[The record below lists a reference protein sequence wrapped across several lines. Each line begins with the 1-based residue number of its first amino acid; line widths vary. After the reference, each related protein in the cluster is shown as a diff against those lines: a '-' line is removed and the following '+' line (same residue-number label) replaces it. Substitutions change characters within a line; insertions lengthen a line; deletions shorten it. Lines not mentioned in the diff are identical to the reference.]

1 LADFTRLQY
10 MIQITDNLFIP
21 ENEVSFVASRSG
33 GPGGQNV
40 NKVSSRVTLSFD
52 VHQSTA
58 LSENQKKL
66 VLAALNTRINK
77 NGILQVVSQR
87 TRSQD
92 LNRAD
97 ALERFAQLLQRALT
111 PRRPRIP
118 TRVSGAAKQSRL
130 DKKKKRTAIKQGRTK
145 TGWEL

>member
-1 LADFTRLQY
+1 

-58 LSENQKKL
+58 LSEDQKKL
-66 VLAALNTRINK
+66 VRSALGTRINK

-118 TRVSGAAKQSRL
+118 TRVSAGAKQSRL
-130 DKKKKRTAIKQGRTK
+130 EKKKKRTAIKQGRSK